1 MKIPKV
7 LFCVGLCAGMV
18 GCQTLYYDT
27 MEKFGVH
34 KREILVD
41 RVEEAKES
49 QEEAKEQF
57 ADAFEAFV
65 SATEVDLGE
74 LKETYDRLNGVFKES
89 EKRANDVRER
99 IEGVK
104 SVAAALFKEWEEE
117 LALYTSESLKQ
128 ASEEQLQGTRRLYS
142 KLIEVM
148 DTAEARMQ
156 PVLGSY
162 RDQVLFLKHNLNAQ
176 AIAALNETSL
186 EIKDEVEALI
196 REMEASIEEANAF
209 VEALR
214 AS

>member
-1 MKIPKV
+1 
-7 LFCVGLCAGMV
+7 MV